1 MQDMNNTPDPQ
12 YVWLR
17 LLETEV
23 NIVANVLARLSP
35 STRANLRA
43 ANRASRQ
50 LVNSCVRGVSIV
62 RCAPPPTD
70 VADIFPN
77 ADILKIEESWEWG
90 LGGLRCNVP
99 PLASLSSQFLGKLR
113 SLQLSIGAEYMYP
126 HPTVLHRYSALQL
139 HALA

>member
-1 MQDMNNTPDPQ
+1 MYSTPDPQ

-17 LLETEV
+17 LLDTEV
-23 NIVANVLARLSP
+23 DIVANVLARLSP

-43 ANRASRQ
+43 ANRAWRQ
-50 LVNSCVRGVSIV
+50 LVNSCVTGVSIA
-62 RCAPPPTD
+62 RCAPPTD

-77 ADILKIEESWEWG
+77 ADILKIAESWRWQ
-90 LGGLRCNVP
+90 LRELRNVP

-113 SLQLSIGAEYMYP
+113 SLQLSTDYKPYP
-126 HPTVLHRYSALQL
+126 QPTVLQRYSTLQL